1 MSWWESRGL
10 KEGRLPGGGE
20 KGELELLLTLEGVSQ
35 SPMEA
40 ASEWGHFCKGA
51 WNLATALGGGALEG
65 RR

>member
-35 SPMEA
+35 SHMEA
-40 ASEWGHFCKGA
+40 ASE
-51 WNLATALGGGALEG
+51 
-65 RR
+65 